1 MIMKSIFIASAF
13 VLLVKSMLRK
23 HIPMCKQC
31 LWGFLFILLP
41 IGLAAQSFTYNYR
54 GINFKCKIKDG
65 KVVIRSFDNDA
76 REVVIPSQV
85 KDNRGLNH
93 PVYKVDL
100 YAEAT
105 IYKTNTIAIE
115 PGITEIAENCFFCF
129 EKLSMIYIP
138 NTIEKIGKR
147 AFNRKYAPDFRMPSN
162 IPKWA
167 LLAGNV
173 VYPNVQPD
181 PKIDPLAELDYTVY
195 GEVSEMNDTVIDNQ
209 LAVQKTI
216 SITPGTSDI
225 DYNIPTMNVKRE
237 NTFCVIIANEN
248 YRQKDTPNVKYAE
261 QDGKTFQNYCLRT
274 LGIPRENVRFASN
287 ATFLQMK
294 SLLGWLQQIGE
305 VYGKDANFVVYYAG
319 HGVPDEKGNCKLIPS
334 DVSINDVNNSYSLT
348 ELYATLGQL
357 TTNNVLVLIDAC
369 FSGNDREDLAAVD
382 DAHRGIV
389 REVKTEKVSGNVV
402 VLTAAS
408 GAETALSYDEKA
420 HGLFSYYLMKKLQD
434 TKGDVTYGDL
444 YDYIKKEVMRKSI
457 VAKGKK
463 QTPSVIFS
471 DNMTNNWKNL
481 KF

>member
-1 MIMKSIFIASAF
+1 MKRLFFSLLLAF
-13 VLLVKSMLRK
+13 L
-23 HIPMCKQC
+23 
-31 LWGFLFILLP
+31 LLP
-41 IGLAAQSFTYNYR
+41 VELLAQNFTYNYR
-54 GINFKCKIKDG
+54 GVNFKCKIKDG
-65 KVVIRSFDNDA
+65 KTVIRAFDKDA
-76 REVVIPSQV
+76 AKVVIPSQV
-85 KDNRGLNH
+85 TDKQGVKH
-93 PVYKVDL
+93 PVSAVDL
-100 YAEAT
+100 FAEAMV
-105 IYKTNTIAIE
+105 YKTNTLAIE
-115 PGITEIAENCFFCF
+115 PGITEIEEYCFFCF
-129 EKLSMIYIP
+129 ENLAMVYIP
-138 NTIEKIGKR
+138 NTIEKIGKK
-147 AFNRKYAPDFRMPSN
+147 AFNAKHAPTFQMPST
-162 IPKWA
+162 IQESD

-173 VYPNVQPD
+173 VYPKVQPGQEV
-181 PKIDPLAELDYTVY
+181 DPLVGIDYIAY
-195 GEVSEMNDTVIDNQ
+195 GGTSEVNNAVVDNQ
-209 LAVQKTI
+209 LAVQKTE
-216 SITPGTSDI
+216 SIAPGTSDI
-225 DYNIPTMNVKRE
+225 DYNIPTMNVNRE

-274 LGIPRENVRFASN
+274 LGMPRENVRFASN

-294 SLLGWLQQIGE
+294 SLLGWFQQIGE

-319 HGVPDEKGNCKLIPS
+319 HGVPDEKGNCKLIPA
-334 DVSINDVNNSYSLT
+334 DVSINDVNNGYSLT

-408 GAETALSYDEKA
+408 GTETALSYDEKA